1 MATSTTTARVR
12 LDKFLWAARFYKTRS
27 LAAEQI
33 ERGWVNVNGQ
43 AAKPGREVHVGDTLA
58 LRQPGPPAWTRTVL
72 VRALSAVRGPAPVAQ
87 ALYEDTAESLA
98 AQAQAAEQRRLAPE
112 PAQTLEQG
120 RPTKRDRR
128 ELEQARGGWQRWSAS
143 VDDE

>member
-1 MATSTTTARVR
+1 M
-12 LDKFLWAARFYKTRS
+12 
-27 LAAEQI
+27 
-33 ERGWVNVNGQ
+33 VNGQ
-43 AAKPGREVHVGDTLA
+43 AAKPGREVRVGDTLA
-58 LRQPGPPAWTRTVL
+58 LRQPGPPAWTRTVT
-72 VRALSAVRGPAPVAQ
+72 VRGLSAVRGPAPTAQ

-98 AQAQAAEQRRLAPE
+98 AQARAAEQRRLAPE
-112 PAQTLEQG
+112 PAQMLEQS